1 MKLFQKPVC
10 LVRSAYLGAHS
21 RLLGGAYTCGPVG
34 AQVALTFDDG
44 PSESWT
50 PEILEIMEKHG
61 APATFFMI
69 GEHVARFPDM
79 AREVVARGHEP
90 GLHLFTHERAVAD
103 NDEFFRRQVVESVEQ
118 IEKATGARP
127 RFLRFPFAY
136 LGRQK
141 PERILA
147 EFGLHTVHWS
157 FSSMDSRRDAAGIV
171 RRVRRFLFPGAIV
184 LLHDGVGG
192 HSAHAKS
199 RVETVRALPAVLDA
213 CTEMRLT
220 PVSMSRM
227 FSVGLK
233 E

>member
-1 MKLFQKPVC
+1 M
-10 LVRSAYLGAHS
+10 
-21 RLLGGAYTCGPVG
+21 
-34 AQVALTFDDG
+34 ALTFDDG
-44 PSESWT
+44 PSENWT
-50 PEILEIMEKHG
+50 PEILGILEKHG
-61 APATFFMI
+61 ARATFFMI

-79 AREVVARGHEP
+79 AREVVVRGHEP
-90 GLHLFTHERAVAD
+90 GVHLFTHERAVAD
-103 NDEFFRRQVVESVEQ
+103 NDEIFRRQVVESIEQ

-136 LGRQK
+136 LGCQK

-147 EFGLHTVHWS
+147 EFGLRTVHWS

-199 RVETVRALPAVLDA
+199 RTETVRALPAVLDA
-213 CTEMRLT
+213 CAEMRLT
-220 PVSMSRM
+220 PVSMSQM
-227 FSVGLK
+227 FSAGLK